1 MKLFFFLFLFSL
13 YGRYFISFKSN
24 YNLSDF
30 DFNLMATL
38 VKKFSKAV
46 IESIIC
52 FAGKAR
58 SCVRIVQLSIGNGV
72 QNSAHF
78 TH

>member
-46 IESIIC
+46 ITAEPT
-52 FAGKAR
+52 GKASFITAACR
-58 SCVRIVQLSIGNGV
+58 KG
-72 QNSAHF
+72 
-78 TH
+78 